1 MNSRFIHNGSC
12 LHPDRFD
19 AWKSLSPEG
28 LPLSL
33 FSHIEQKKEV
43 ELYLVKWRNLSY
55 LHCSWETKED
65 MVSSE
70 GPHIKQKLQVTPQRP
85 CHP

>member
-1 MNSRFIHNGSC
+1 MDTDFRKDEFAVHSQRELSS
-12 LHPDRFD
+12 P
-19 AWKSLSPEG
+19 SPEG

-70 GPHIKQKLQVTPQRP
+70 GPHIKQKLQVTPQSP